1 VALSLGSGYTD
12 ISIAQ
17 VPFTTSINIL
27 PWVQE
32 FNILILKEIFT
43 TLIYTVVASSPFN
56 PIPEIQLSAELEQ
69 LRVNVSGTGQNNF
82 SDNFWNTGLFHRRG
96 IPYRKCNIG
105 CTLQCFIQR

>member
-1 VALSLGSGYTD
+1 MGAGIQYTYSQRNFYNSNLYGGSIIT
-12 ISIAQ
+12 
-17 VPFTTSINIL
+17 
-27 PWVQE
+27 
-32 FNILILKEIFT
+32 
-43 TLIYTVVASSPFN
+43 FN